1 MSVARV
7 VNDPRKY
14 WAHRLSSSPRPLP
27 RQFGSRSS
35 TVLHCGSEVVDN
47 VVETR
52 ARSEQDD
59 GSSEPIWP
67 FQMLQRAS
75 TARGS
80 RVVDTLCGAVPK
92 ACVASAIRVLS
103 GLRGL
108 AVAAQPVAFAASL
121 AARIPGPVVSGTLKG
136 AIGC

>member
-1 MSVARV
+1 
-7 VNDPRKY
+7 
-14 WAHRLSSSPRPLP
+14 
-27 RQFGSRSS
+27 
-35 TVLHCGSEVVDN
+35 
-47 VVETR
+47 
-52 ARSEQDD
+52 
-59 GSSEPIWP
+59 
-67 FQMLQRAS
+67 MLQRAS

-108 AVAAQPVAFAASL
+108 AVAAQARRVRVL
-121 AARIPGPVVSGTLKG
+121 ARCEDPWAVSGTLKG